1 MAAMRRP
8 KMRSLLFRSKMNS
21 YESFFGQGL
30 QGNLAAFGFLMQLL
44 EQLLDFLHNL
54 ARKMVL

>member
-44 EQLLDFLHNL
+44 DFF
-54 ARKMVL
+54 AQSC

>member
-1 MAAMRRP
+1 
-8 KMRSLLFRSKMNS
+8 MNS

-30 QGNLAAFGFLMQLL
+30 QGNLAAFGFFM
-44 EQLLDFLHNL
+44 QLLDFLHNL

>member
-1 MAAMRRP
+1 
-8 KMRSLLFRSKMNS
+8 MNS

-44 EQLLDFLHNL
+44 DFF
-54 ARKMVL
+54 AQSC